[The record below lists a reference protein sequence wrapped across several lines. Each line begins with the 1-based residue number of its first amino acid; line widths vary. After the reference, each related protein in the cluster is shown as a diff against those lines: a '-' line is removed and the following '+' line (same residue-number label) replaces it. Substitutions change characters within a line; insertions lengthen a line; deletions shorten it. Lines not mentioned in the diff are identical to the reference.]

1 MAQKQKMSCMEP
13 LVAQY
18 ITILKSKLR
27 NESAECT
34 GNLPLVSRHFRNQRP
49 LIVKVSENEKG
60 RHTWRSKRL

>member
-1 MAQKQKMSCMEP
+1 M
-13 LVAQY
+13 VQY

-49 LIVKVSENEKG
+49 LVVKVSENEKG
-60 RHTWRSKRL
+60 RRTWRSKRL